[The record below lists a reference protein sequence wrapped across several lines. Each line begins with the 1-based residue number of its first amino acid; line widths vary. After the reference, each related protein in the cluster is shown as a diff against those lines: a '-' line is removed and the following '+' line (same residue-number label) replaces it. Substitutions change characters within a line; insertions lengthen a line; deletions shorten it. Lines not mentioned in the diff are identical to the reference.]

1 MKIKQEEEGPISIE
15 VLDRH
20 WKEPRKCQICQTEL
34 ELSDTIY
41 ELAEFMPSYPAVA
54 SARIPVVALLCK
66 ECGNI
71 MLFDAIALKI
81 LDVDGRWLGGKQS
94 HAGGEENEDNRS
106 IQD

>member
-1 MKIKQEEEGPISIE
+1 MKITLEEKDQITNE

-41 ELAEFMPSYPAVA
+41 ELPEFMPSFPTMPRT
-54 SARIPVVALLCK
+54 RIPVVALLCK

-71 MLFDAIALKI
+71 VLFDAIALRI
-81 LDVDGRWLGGKQS
+81 IDEYGKRLEGEKS
-94 HAGGEENEDNRS
+94 REGGEQYEDTRR
-106 IQD
+106 I